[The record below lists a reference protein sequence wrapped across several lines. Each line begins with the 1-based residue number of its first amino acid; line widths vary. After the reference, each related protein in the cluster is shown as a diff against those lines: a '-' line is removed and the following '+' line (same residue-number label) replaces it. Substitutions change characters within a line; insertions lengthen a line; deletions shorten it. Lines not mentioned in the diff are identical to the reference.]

1 MHNDPTA
8 AISVCVRSH
17 QRLLE
22 TVAGIDDTIA
32 RRPSLLPD
40 WTVGHVLTHLA
51 RNADGIARRLVGSL
65 RGEEVA
71 RYPDEHP
78 RDADIEAGAGRSA
91 AELLADVTESAA
103 RLEEVWQHCEDAGW
117 PNAELLAGDGWPT
130 VQAPVRRLREVE
142 VHHVDLGLAYT
153 CADWPEDYL
162 AWELPR
168 TIAALPK
175 RVPDPAD
182 RRRLL
187 AWVIGRGEFPSDM
200 RVNPW

>member
-22 TVAGIDDTIA
+22 TVAGIDDATA

-51 RNADGIARRLVGSL
+51 RNADGIARRLAGSL

-71 RYPDEHP
+71 RYSDEHP
-78 RDADIEAGAGRSA
+78 RDADIKAGAGRPA
-91 AELLADVTESAA
+91 AELAADVTESAA
-103 RLEEVWQHCEDAGW
+103 RLEEMWQRCEEAGW

-130 VQAPVRRLREVE
+130 VQSPVRRLREVE
-142 VHHVDLGLAYT
+142 VHHVDLDLAYT
-153 CADWPEDYL
+153 CADWPDDYL

-187 AWVIGRGEFPSDM
+187 AWVIGRGEFPADL